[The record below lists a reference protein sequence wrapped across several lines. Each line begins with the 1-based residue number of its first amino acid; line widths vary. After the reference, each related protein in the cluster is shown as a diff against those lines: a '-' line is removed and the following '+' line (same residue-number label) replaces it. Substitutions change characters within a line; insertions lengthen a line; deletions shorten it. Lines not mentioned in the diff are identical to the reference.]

1 MSIFAQPLGEARGWR
16 LQITNPRSPAYWVQK
31 LFSGGAET
39 ASGIRVSPEVALTMS
54 AVFASVRILAEDI
67 GTLPFGVYRK
77 TPGGRTE
84 EPDNPVETLMA
95 RKANPEISGIDFRQT
110 IIGHGALRGNGYA
123 EIQFDKAARPIA
135 LWPLRPDKMG
145 VGRNGQNGVSIAAA
159 PQGELLYLYRLPN
172 GELKV
177 FSRDQIFHLKGFSGD
192 GLVGYSPV
200 AMARQAIG
208 LALATEEFGA
218 RFFANDARPG
228 GVIKAAGQL
237 SDRAMDN
244 LEKSWTDRHQG
255 LSNASR
261 VAILEEGMD
270 FAAIGIAPDEAQF
283 LQTRQ
288 FQVLEVARWFRIAP
302 HLLQELDR
310 ATHSN
315 IEHQG
320 LEHVQ
325 YTLRPWVE
333 RFEAETDTQL
343 LVPPL
348 YSKINMNGFLRGDM
362 ASRYTSYLQ
371 GMQGGFLNGDMI
383 AEQEDR
389 NPPPDGTGRDF
400 YIPLAM
406 IPQKAF
412 DENGMT
418 LQGRLESA
426 AALVKVGF
434 DPASVVT
441 ALKLPAGLVHTGVVP
456 NTGPDA
462 APSKSSPP
470 PLPAA
475 GPGKGPA
482 ADTGK

>member
-16 LQITNPRSPAYWVQK
+16 LQISNPRNPSYWVQK
-31 LFSGGAET
+31 LFGGGGNAT
-39 ASGIRVSPEVALTMS
+39 ASGIQVTPEVALTQS
-54 AVFASVRILAEDI
+54 AVFAAVRILSEDI

-77 TPGGRTE
+77 TPTGRLE
-84 EPDNPVETLMA
+84 EPSNPVELIMA
-95 RKANPEISGIDFRQT
+95 RKANPDMTGIDFRQT
-110 IIGHGALRGNGYA
+110 IIGHAALRGNGYA
-123 EIQFDKAARPIA
+123 EIQNDKGGRPIA
-135 LWPLRPDKMG
+135 LWPLRPDKMQ
-145 VGRNGQNGVSIAAA
+145 VGRNGQNGLSVQSA
-159 PQGELLYLYRLPN
+159 PDGQLLYLYRLPN
-172 GELKV
+172 GDLKV
-177 FSRDQIFHLKGFSGD
+177 FSRNQLFHLKGVSND
-192 GLVGYSPV
+192 GLVGYSPA
-200 AMARQAIG
+200 AMAAQAVG
-208 LALATEEFGA
+208 LALAAEEFGS

-228 GVIKAAGQL
+228 VVIKAPGQL
-237 SDRAMDN
+237 SDRAIDN
-244 LEKSWTDRHQG
+244 LEKSWSNRHQG
-255 LSNASR
+255 LSNAQR

-270 FAAIGIAPDEAQF
+270 IATIGLAPELAQF

-302 HLLQELDR
+302 HLLGELDR

-343 LVPPL
+343 LAPPL

-362 ASRYTSYLQ
+362 ASRYASYLQ
-371 GMQGGFLNGDMI
+371 GVQGGFMNGNMI

-389 NPPPDGTGRDF
+389 NPPPNGVGADF

-418 LQGRLESA
+418 LQNRLEAA

-434 DPASVVT
+434 IPASVVT
-441 ALKLPAGLVHTGVVP
+441 ALKLPPELAHSGVIP

-462 APSKSSPP
+462 TPSQASPP

-475 GPGKGPA
+475 GPGKAPA
-482 ADTGK
+482 NDI